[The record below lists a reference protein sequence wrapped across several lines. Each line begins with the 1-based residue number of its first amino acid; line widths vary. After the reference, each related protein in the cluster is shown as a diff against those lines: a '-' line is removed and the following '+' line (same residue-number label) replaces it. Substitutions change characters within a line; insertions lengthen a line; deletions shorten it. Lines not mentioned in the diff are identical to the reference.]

1 MRILLFTDVHADQ
14 ESLEKILEKSKKC
27 DVMLCCGDI
36 SVFGSGLKKTMQT
49 LSKSGKKMFITYG
62 NHEMLTELKELCDG
76 KMNVFL
82 HKEFVKFG
90 DVTFI
95 AYGGGGFSE
104 SDERLDS
111 WIKSLNGKI
120 SGKSVLFT
128 HAPPYGTKLD
138 KLPYL
143 GHRGSQS
150 VKEAISTL
158 EPDLFVSGHFH
169 ETFLKKDKIEET
181 LLINPGPDGVLLDL

>member
-1 MRILLFTDVHADQ
+1 MKILLFTDVHADK
-14 ESLEKILEKSKKC
+14 ESLEKILEKSKDC

-36 SVFGSGLKKTMQT
+36 SVFGSGLKRTMQT
-49 LSKSGKKMFITYG
+49 LRKSGKKMFLTHG
-62 NHEMLTELKELCDG
+62 NHEMITELKDLCDG
-76 KMNVFL
+76 KLDIFL
-82 HKEFVKFG
+82 HKEFVKFE

-104 SDERLDS
+104 RDERLDS
-111 WIKSLNGKI
+111 WIKSLKGKI
-120 SGKSVLFT
+120 RGKTIFFT

-143 GHRGSQS
+143 GYRGSKS
-150 VKEAISTL
+150 VREAIETL

-169 ETFLKKDKIEET
+169 ETFLKKDKIGNT
-181 LLINPGPDGVLLDL
+181 LLINPGPGGTLLEI

>member
-1 MRILLFTDVHADQ
+1 MKILLFTDVHADTK
-14 ESLEKILEKSKKC
+14 SLEKILEKSKDC

-36 SVFGSGLKKTMQT
+36 SVFGSGLKKTMQI
-49 LSKSGKKMFITYG
+49 LSKCGKKMFITHG
-62 NHEMLTELKELCDG
+62 NHEMLSELKSLCDS
-76 KMNVFL
+76 KLNIFL

-111 WIKSLNGKI
+111 WIKTIRQKINGKT
-120 SGKSVLFT
+120 VFFT
-128 HAPPYGTKLD
+128 HAPPRGTKLD

-143 GHRGSQS
+143 GHRGSKS
-150 VKEAISTL
+150 VRNAIEVL
-158 EPDLFVSGHFH
+158 KPELFVSGHFH
-169 ETFLKKDKIEET
+169 ETFLRRDKIGET
-181 LLINPGPDGVLLDL
+181 LLINPGPDGVLLEI